1 MKKFLFVFFILFFA
15 IDCFSQSVADLER
28 DPSFKG
34 ITIGAPISK
43 YSDILKFS
51 HVSKGKNVYKV
62 NNSYYLSVFNVTMQD
77 MLVVENNG
85 RVYAIML

>member
-34 ITIGAPISK
+34 ITIGCDDAR
-43 YSDILKFS
+43 Y
-51 HVSKGKNVYKV
+51 VGC
-62 NNSYYLSVFNVTMQD
+62 
-77 MLVVENNG
+77 
-85 RVYAIML
+85 